1 VYAAWFADPE
11 LAAYFKSPTSTSVT
25 GAAVAARLRREGYDW
40 RERVRALSTP
50 VLVIHGERDALPV
63 AVSTELV
70 ELLPRALQT
79 LLPDA
84 GHMPFWE
91 APAPFFGA
99 VTAFLDASTVRP
111 RR

>member
-1 VYAAWFADPE
+1 
-11 LAAYFKSPTSTSVT
+11 
-25 GAAVAARLRREGYDW
+25 
-40 RERVRALSTP
+40 
-50 VLVIHGERDALPV
+50 VLVIHGERDALPAAV
-63 AVSTELV
+63 ALELV

-91 APAPFFGA
+91 APAAFFGA
-99 VTAFLDASTVRP
+99 VTAFLDASTAGI